1 MNKFKVGIVGCGRIS
16 TVYRKAFHDAEDLV
30 EVCFAVD
37 KELSRAQAF
46 ADEFP
51 GCRASDRLE
60 DLLAAGLDAVHICT
74 PHFLHKQH
82 AVACLKA
89 GCHVLTEK
97 PIALSMEDAAE
108 MMETAAACKKQ
119 LAVIFQNRYIP
130 GVQEVKRLIAQGAFG
145 QIKGA
150 WSHLAWYRPES
161 YYKCDWKGSWE
172 KEGGGV
178 VIDQAIHSIDLVRY
192 MMGSEAKTIQGHIA
206 RRILTT
212 IEVEDE
218 ADAAI
223 TFENGATYAFS
234 ACNYYVTNSP
244 IRIEICGEN
253 GRALLTET
261 EMEITL
267 AGHKPY
273 KVLPREGLN
282 TAGEV
287 YWGAYHSV
295 QVRDFYESLAKG
307 QQTSVHPQDA
317 AKTLELVLGIY
328 RSAKENRTVKL

>member
-1 MNKFKVGIVGCGRIS
+1 
-16 TVYRKAFHDAEDLV
+16 
-30 EVCFAVD
+30 
-37 KELSRAQAF
+37 
-46 ADEFP
+46 
-51 GCRASDRLE
+51 
-60 DLLAAGLDAVHICT
+60 
-74 PHFLHKQH
+74 
-82 AVACLKA
+82 
-89 GCHVLTEK
+89 
-97 PIALSMEDAAE
+97 MEDAAE

-273 KVLPREGLN
+273 KVPPPPRGPEHGGRSILGRISQR
-282 TAGEV
+282 AGPGFLRKPGK
-287 YWGAYHSV
+287 GAAD
-295 QVRDFYESLAKG
+295 QRPPAG
-307 QQTSVHPQDA
+307 RG
-317 AKTLELVLGIY
+317 KTLELVLGIY